1 MLLTYSCS
9 SLKNF
14 SSKLQYPSLDLMYYC
29 VYNAAIYWEYDEQ
42 KYNLPQEF
50 VHCQVKPISQPLNDP
65 HKQRLTATHM
75 HTKPLLTLLLFS
87 GLVWPAYFSK
97 DYSQLCQS
105 PICLPADFWGL
116 MAQDCLQARCRYY
129 HPINSVKALKS
140 CIYKQC
146 RMNL

>member
-1 MLLTYSCS
+1 MKTLTIQSAVKICIGVSQNYTEVVMLLTYSCS

-65 HKQRLTATHM
+65 HKQRLTGTHM

-87 GLVWPAYFSK
+87 GLV
-97 DYSQLCQS
+97 
-105 PICLPADFWGL
+105 
-116 MAQDCLQARCRYY
+116 
-129 HPINSVKALKS
+129 
-140 CIYKQC
+140 
-146 RMNL
+146 